1 MFSNKWKT
9 GILAGLILVS
19 MIFIA
24 SCGGD
29 SKEPIPDVSNI
40 ELSNKLVRFEQLMA
54 GLDTNNLAEEVQ
66 KLNTDYIQFY
76 SVYFKN
82 VLPFDTDTADGFLG
96 NLQGYLSDKRIQEL
110 QDTTAIV
117 FKDFETETYP
127 KLIHA
132 MKMMRHYFPNFKAPN
147 FYTFVSEYTYQQF
160 IFSDEGRDGVGIG
173 LDMFLGADYPYKQ
186 LDPNNPGF
194 SNYLTRTYN
203 KEHLPRKITEI
214 LVDDIIGRAPGS
226 RLLDQMIHNGKR
238 LYIMNKMLPTTPDS
252 ILLEYTLE
260 QTKWVQENELSMWA
274 FYFDEE
280 LFYESNAIKINK
292 YINPSP
298 TSPGMPDAAPGRT
311 ANYIGWKIVDA
322 YMKKTGSTLEELIDM
337 QDAQKI
343 MDESRYKPGRRN

>member
-1 MFSNKWKT
+1 MISNNWKT
-9 GILAGLILVS
+9 RILVGFVMMS
-19 MIFIA
+19 MMLVI
-24 SCGGD
+24 SCD
-29 SKEPIPDVSNI
+29 SEEPIPDISGI
-40 ELSNKLVRFEQLMA
+40 ELSNKIVRFEQLMA
-54 GLDTNNLAEEVQ
+54 GLDTNNLAAEVK
-66 KLNTDYIQFY
+66 KLNTDYMQFY
-76 SVYFKN
+76 SVYFRN
-82 VLPFDTDTADGFLG
+82 VLPFDTETEEGFLG

-117 FKDFETETYP
+117 FKDFEEETLP
-127 KLIHA
+127 KLNHA
-132 MKMMRHYFPNFKAPN
+132 MKMMQYYFPKFKAPN

-173 LDMFLGADYPYKQ
+173 LDMFLGANYPYKQ

-203 KEHLPRKITEI
+203 IEHLPRKITEI

-238 LYIMNKMLPTTPDS
+238 LYIMNKVLPTTQDS
-252 ILLEYTLE
+252 ILLQYTNE

-274 FYFDEE
+274 FYFDEN
-280 LFYESNAIKINK
+280 LFYESNAMKINK

-322 YMKKTGSTLEELIDM
+322 YMKKTGSTLEALIDM

>member
-1 MFSNKWKT
+1 M
-9 GILAGLILVS
+9 LAGFVMISMMLV
-19 MIFIA
+19 IG
-24 SCGGD
+24 CG
-29 SKEPIPDVSNI
+29 SEPEEPIPDVSGI

-54 GLDTNNLAEEVQ
+54 GIDTNNLAEEVQ
-66 KLNTDYIQFY
+66 KLNTDFTQFY
-76 SVYFKN
+76 SVYFRN
-82 VLPFDTDTADGFLG
+82 VLPFDTETPEGFLD

-110 QDTTAIV
+110 QDTTSIV
-117 FKDFETETYP
+117 FKDFESVTLP
-127 KLIHA
+127 KLNHA
-132 MKMMRHYFPNFKAPN
+132 MKMMKHYFPKFKAPN

-160 IFSDEGRDGVGIG
+160 IFNDEGRDGVGIG
-173 LDMFLGADYPYKQ
+173 LDLFLGEDYPYKQ

-194 SNYLTRTYN
+194 SRYLTRTFN

-238 LYIMNKMLPTTPDS
+238 LYIMDKVLPTTPDS
-252 ILLEYTLE
+252 ILLQYTAE

-280 LFYESNAIKINK
+280 LFYESNTMKINK

-311 ANYIGWKIVDA
+311 ANYIGWKIVKA
-322 YMKKTGSTLEELIDM
+322 YMQKTGSTLEELINM
-337 QDAQKI
+337 QDLQKI
-343 MDESRYKPGRRN
+343 MDESRYKPGRRK